1 MNVAAVRFRGGV
13 RTRGGFNATSPFA
26 SLTLTDDELLIR
38 LFGFRLLRSTLG
50 EVESVE
56 RTWGGVLGQ
65 KSHGLLIRLKNGSRI
80 VFWTWQLEA
89 VVAALKAHDVVVLEA
104 EPPPK
109 VWWGA

>member
-1 MNVAAVRFRGGV
+1 MNMAAVRFRGGV
-13 RTRGGFNATSPFA
+13 RTRDGFNATWPLA
-26 SLTLTDDELLIR
+26 SLTVSDDEVLIQ
-38 LFGFRLLRSTLG
+38 LFGFCLLRSTLG

-80 VFWTWQLEA
+80 VFWTRQLDSA
-89 VVAALKAHDVVVLEA
+89 VAALKARNVAVIETESL
-104 EPPPK
+104 PK